1 MAGRKRAAG
10 SQREVQEERPKPED
24 RRDGHRPPEADH
36 AAGDQEGQGR
46 ARRPDAVSAG
56 ALDAAICDVET
67 ARPDWSVLA
76 SDERVW
82 LTASAHRPEA
92 REPLPE
98 GLIARDCAWRDLAR
112 KALERTGRPDRV
124 VFTSE
129 SVTGIVAAVRSGIA
143 VALLGEAD
151 LGRKKQGHDR
161 GLGPGLERVA
171 RLPAVAPSRLVL
183 MCRPG
188 LDPQT
193 GAAVEVAVRVA
204 MGTERGR

>member
-1 MAGRKRAAG
+1 MVHQTAG
-10 SQREVQEERPKPED
+10 QRQGGIAVEIG
-24 RRDGHRPPEADH
+24 RRSDT
-36 AAGDQEGQGR
+36 
-46 ARRPDAVSAG
+46 VSAG

-67 ARPDWSVLA
+67 ARPDWPVLTTV
-76 SDERVW
+76 ERMW

-92 REPLPE
+92 REPLPVA
-98 GLIARDCAWRDLAR
+98 LFDRDWAWRDLALT
-112 KALERTGRPDRV
+112 ALERTGGPDRV

-171 RLPAVAPSRLVL
+171 WLPAVAPSRLVP
-183 MCRPG
+183 MHRPG
-188 LDPQT
+188 LDPET